1 MFCFRKKLMIG
12 SSLFLLSLVFR
23 KATQKSRSISII
35 SGHCEIL
42 WDHIRDVLIIMQ
54 IMALVA
60 LLPAATL
67 AYTVQPVARPR
78 ASLAVCRLAATSA
91 LTLPYADLRKLVGEQ
106 NARNAWN
113 LYRSGRDLSESVPQG
128 EAGAVNPKFAVS
140 VSAQKM
146 LGPRRLETIMVTE
159 TVSLSADGACKMLL
173 RLADGL
179 AVEAGSYK

>member
-1 MFCFRKKLMIG
+1 M
-12 SSLFLLSLVFR
+12 
-23 KATQKSRSISII
+23 
-35 SGHCEIL
+35 
-42 WDHIRDVLIIMQ
+42 IIMQ